1 MAASD
6 SERFCSQAL
15 QEPTERWE
23 RRDFR
28 VTFETSLR
36 PSKFI
41 NKGSPGSLSRSPA
54 VAIVSVTLLVALGQ
68 GSLCSPPPLPSPH
81 RQSHTC
87 QSASGLA
94 LPLRSLSA
102 RFLRPPS
109 GIATKASQN
118 LLPGFVLPGIIR
130 PTAQQP
136 PLHPGKPEDDSTPAS
151 PLISPNPILSTESP
165 PFAPALLLAC
175 PALRSL
181 PTNPQPHSA

>member
-28 VTFETSLR
+28 VTFEALLR

-68 GSLCSPPPLPSPH
+68 GSLCSPPPSPFSTPSVTHLPICI
-81 RQSHTC
+81 RFG
-87 QSASGLA
+87 SASQVSKCQVLTASIRDCHEGL
-94 LPLRSLSA
+94 P
-102 RFLRPPS
+102 
-109 GIATKASQN
+109 
-118 LLPGFVLPGIIR
+118 
-130 PTAQQP
+130 
-136 PLHPGKPEDDSTPAS
+136 
-151 PLISPNPILSTESP
+151 ESP
-165 PFAPALLLAC
+165 ARLC
-175 PALRSL
+175 PARYHQ
-181 PTNPQPHSA
+181 TNYSATTTSPR